1 MAATAIQ
8 TKGLGKRYGS
18 FWALENCNI
27 AVPAGSVVAL
37 VGPNGAGKST
47 LLKLLVGLSRSSA
60 GSGEVL
66 GKAPAQHEDFLSN
79 IGYLAQEIPLY
90 KSLNT
95 NDHIMMGKNLNKLFD
110 EAFIRKRLEDLQIPL
125 NRPVGKLSGG
135 QRAQVALALALA
147 KKPKLLLLDEPVAAL
162 DPLARHDF
170 LSSLAQAVADGG
182 LTVVMSSH
190 LLADLERVSDH
201 VIVLASGKT
210 QLCEDIETVLKQ
222 HKILVGPRAN
232 SKKLPE
238 SIVVIH
244 ETNAARQATLLVRAK
259 GRPKLPAGW
268 QAHEPNIE
276 EIILA
281 YMGQAHSTG
290 SGEPKDLNES
300 PSTGAQGKRGA
311 K

>member
-1 MAATAIQ
+1 MGATAIQ
-8 TKGLGKRYGS
+8 TKQLGKRYGS

-27 AVPAGSVVAL
+27 SVPEGSVSAL

-47 LLKLLVGLSRSSA
+47 LLKLLVGLSSASA
-60 GSGEVL
+60 GEGEVL
-66 GKAPAQHEDFLSN
+66 GKVPAQHEDFLSD

-95 NDHIMMGKNLNKLFD
+95 EDHIKMGKHLNKRFD
-110 EAFIRKRLEDLQIPL
+110 EAFIRKRLTELDIPL
-125 NRPVGKLSGG
+125 DRPVGKLSGG

-170 LSSLAQAVADGG
+170 LSSLSQAVADGG

-210 QLCEDIETVLKQ
+210 QLCDDIEAVLNE
-222 HKILVGPRAN
+222 HKLLVGPRAD
-232 SKKLPE
+232 SKNLPE
-238 SIVVIH
+238 GVNVIH
-244 ETNAARQATLLVRAK
+244 ETHTAKQSTLLVRVDK
-259 GRPKLPAGW
+259 GVKLSSAW
-268 QAHEPNIE
+268 HKQDPNIE

-281 YMGQAHSTG
+281 YMGQAKEG
-290 SGEPKDLNES
+290 
-300 PSTGAQGKRGA
+300 GAR
-311 K
+311 

>member
-1 MAATAIQ
+1 MGATNVVE

-18 FWALENCNI
+18 FWALQNSSVS
-27 AVPAGSVVAL
+27 VPEGSVSAL

-47 LLKLLVGLSRSSA
+47 LLKLLVGLSAASA
-60 GSGEVL
+60 GDSEVL
-66 GKAPAQHEDFLSN
+66 GKAPLQHEDFLAD

-90 KSLNT
+90 KYMSAA
-95 NDHIMMGKNLNKLFD
+95 DHIQMGAHLNKRFD
-110 EAFIRKRLEDLQIPL
+110 TAFITKRLQELSIPL
-125 NRPVGKLSGG
+125 DRPVGKLSGG

-201 VIVLASGKT
+201 VIVLAAGQT
-210 QLCEDIETVLKQ
+210 QLCDDIETVLDE
-222 HKILVGPRAN
+222 HKLLVGPRDHA
-232 SKKLPE
+232 KDLGDG
-238 SIVVIH
+238 VRVIH
-244 ETNAARQATLLVRAK
+244 ETHTAKQSTLLVRVAK
-259 GRPKLPAGW
+259 GTKLPAHW
-268 QAHEPNIE
+268 QKHEPNIE

-281 YMGQAHSTG
+281 YMGQAKEG
-290 SGEPKDLNES
+290 D
-300 PSTGAQGKRGA
+300 A

>member
-1 MAATAIQ
+1 MGNTAIQ

-18 FWALENCNI
+18 FWALENCTI
-27 AVPAGSVVAL
+27 SVPEGSVSAL

-47 LLKLLVGLSRSSA
+47 LLKLLVGLSKASA
-60 GSGEVL
+60 GEGSVL
-66 GKAPAQHEDFLSN
+66 GKTPVQNAVFLSD

-90 KSLNT
+90 KAMDAADHIKMGKSLN
-95 NDHIMMGKNLNKLFD
+95 KRFD
-110 EAFIRKRLEDLQIPL
+110 EAYIKNRLHDLGIPL

-170 LSSLAQAVADGG
+170 LSSLTQAVADGG
-182 LTVVMSSH
+182 LTIVMSSH

-210 QLCEDIETVLKQ
+210 QLCDDIEAVLHEHQ
-222 HKILVGPRAN
+222 LLVGSREK
-232 SKKLPE
+232 SKELGE
-238 SIVVIH
+238 DFTVIH
-244 ETNAARQATLLVRAK
+244 ETHTARQSTMLVRAQNGAK
-259 GRPKLPAGW
+259 VPNGW

-281 YMGQAHSTG
+281 YMGQA
-290 SGEPKDLNES
+290 KDLNE
-300 PSTGAQGKRGA
+300 GNER
-311 K
+311 

>member
-1 MAATAIQ
+1 MGEAAIQ

-18 FWALENCNI
+18 FWALENCSI
-27 AVPAGSVVAL
+27 SVPEGSVSAL

-47 LLKLLVGLSRSSA
+47 LLKLLVGLSSA
-60 GSGEVL
+60 STGEGEVL
-66 GKAPAQHEDFLSN
+66 GKTPAQHENFLSD

-90 KSLNT
+90 KSLDAA
-95 NDHIMMGKNLNKLFD
+95 DHIKMGAHLNKRFD
-110 EAFIRKRLEDLQIPL
+110 KAFIRKRLSDIDIPL
-125 NRPVGKLSGG
+125 DRSVSKLSGG

-201 VIVLASGKT
+201 VIVLAAGKT
-210 QLCEDIETVLKQ
+210 QLCDDIDTVLKE
-222 HKILVGPRAN
+222 HKLVVGPKQN
-232 SKKLPE
+232 KLPE
-238 SIVVIH
+238 DGFSIIH
-244 ETNAARQATLLVRAK
+244 ETHTAKQSTLLVRVDDK
-259 GRPKLPAGW
+259 KKLPAGW
-268 QAHEPNIE
+268 QQHEPNIE

-281 YMGQAHSTG
+281 YMGQAKEG
-290 SGEPKDLNES
+290 
-300 PSTGAQGKRGA
+300 GAR
-311 K
+311 